1 MPPSYLDQQILTALQ
16 RAKGNQTKARSILAE
31 MAAED
36 EKLLRALFRPH
47 MQAIIAHAI
56 NRVATAPKT
65 SSKKSDDESLPKI
78 SKKAGQIDAGFGLDL
93 LKALGGPNVAKF
105 GKENSAPPMRK
116 KEASKDHVAA
126 LKLMAAKSKTKPV
139 K

>member
-1 MPPSYLDQQILTALQ
+1 MPPSYLDQQILEALQ

-31 MAAED
+31 MAADD

-47 MQAIIAHAI
+47 MQAIIAHAV
-56 NRVATAPKT
+56 NRVATAPKAM
-65 SSKKSDDESLPKI
+65 KKNDDVALPKI
-78 SKKAGQIDAGFGLDL
+78 PKGVGKGEAGFGLDL

-126 LKLMAAKSKTKPV
+126 LKLMAAKSKNKPV